1 MKRDNVLVFDGRRQ
15 KKRSKSEKRKKP
27 SVLLVFFVCL
37 KRHTYIYIKKRNPL
51 KKKDN
56 VIITVRD
63 NCLGTRERER
73 ERNRK
78 KGDTRT
84 HIEDFFSMPR
94 KNRETRHNG

>member
-1 MKRDNVLVFDGRRQ
+1 M
-15 KKRSKSEKRKKP
+15 
-27 SVLLVFFVCL
+27 LLVFFVCL

-84 HIEDFFSMPR
+84 HIEDFFLCLERTERRDTMGKGNWYSFLI
-94 KNRETRHNG
+94 N